1 MDNLYDEIDP
11 IEIDTIEEE
20 LPTKEYFESTEVEED
35 DEDIQFPDI
44 IKELRFQL
52 KFSESV
58 RKRIKIKIGKK
69 SYKVIPIA
77 EFKSGTF
84 VLKAD
89 NGEIIKVKKSEIA
102 K

>member
-20 LPTKEYFESTEVEED
+20 LPTKEDFESTEVEED

>member
-20 LPTKEYFESTEVEED
+20 LPTKEDFESTEVEED

-52 KFSESV
+52 KFSESA

-89 NGEIIKVKKSEIA
+89 NGEIIKVNKSEIA

>member
-20 LPTKEYFESTEVEED
+20 LPTKEDFESTEVEED

-52 KFSESV
+52 KISESV